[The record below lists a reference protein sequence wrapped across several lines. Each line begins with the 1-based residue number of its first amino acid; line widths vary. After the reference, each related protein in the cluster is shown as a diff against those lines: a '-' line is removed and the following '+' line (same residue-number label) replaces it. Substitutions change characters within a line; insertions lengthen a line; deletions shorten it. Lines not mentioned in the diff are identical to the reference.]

1 MYIIAKTN
9 YNKYVHIQK
18 SRFPLLVRIVKICV
32 SRNEKNFFLKLN
44 YSLELKDLCLMKL
57 SREMLQNLPY
67 YI

>member
-32 SRNEKNFFLKLN
+32 SRNEKKIFLKLN
-44 YSLELKDLCLMKL
+44 YSLLFRIK
-57 SREMLQNLPY
+57 RFMLDE
-67 YI
+67 IV